1 MTRAYHLAPWYTSR
15 VTGPRKPGKAPSAA
29 KPAKKPTAKPAAK
42 RSSTATSS
50 TAASSAPTSPRSA
63 AAASQE
69 GGWRVAS
76 AVFEQSASG
85 RHDAPPEDLPEIAVA
100 GRSNVGKSSLFNA
113 FVGQRGL
120 ARVSRTPGRT
130 QLLNFFRVRLVH
142 PKEEPVELRWVDLPG
157 YGFAKVPVS
166 IRESFGPMI
175 EGYLA
180 GRTTLRGMLLLVDA
194 RRGLQEEEYEL
205 VEFANAHARPVLVVA
220 TKIDKMSANERGLV
234 PKRFAAQLD
243 VSPRMVLCTSDEE
256 RMGLGDDKKGGLA
269 RELVHLLRHGTK
281 IAPRD

>member
-1 MTRAYHLAPWYTSR
+1 MTAL
-15 VTGPRKPGKAPSAA
+15 RKPGRAPSAA
-29 KPAKKPTAKPAAK
+29 K
-42 RSSTATSS
+42 
-50 TAASSAPTSPRSA
+50 TAASESV
-63 AAASQE
+63 ASQA

-76 AVFEQSASG
+76 ATFEQSASG
-85 RHDAPPEDLPEIAVA
+85 RHDAPPEDLPEIAVS

-142 PKEEPVELRWVDLPG
+142 PREEPVEFRWVDLPG

-175 EGYLA
+175 EGYLS

-194 RRGLQEEEYEL
+194 RRGLEEEEHEL
-205 VEFANAHARPVLVVA
+205 VEFANAHHRPVLVAA
-220 TKIDKMSANERGLV
+220 TKIDKMPANERGLV
-234 PKRFAAQLD
+234 PKRFAQALD
-243 VSPRMVLCTSDEE
+243 VSPRMVLCTSAEL
-256 RMGLGDDKKGGLA
+256 RLGLGDDKRGGLA
-269 RELVHLLRHGTK
+269 RELVALLRHGTK